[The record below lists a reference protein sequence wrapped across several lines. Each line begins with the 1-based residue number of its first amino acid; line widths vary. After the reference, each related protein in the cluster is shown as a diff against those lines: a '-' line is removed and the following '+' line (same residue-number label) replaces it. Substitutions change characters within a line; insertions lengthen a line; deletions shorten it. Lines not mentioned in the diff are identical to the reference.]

1 MTITFSI
8 SVIFLMV
15 GIVVGLFTSFIL
27 FFEKTNKKANF
38 YLAFLVIICVGS
50 LFHNFL
56 IESKIYNQKNEL
68 YFLPVIFSLGIGP
81 FLFLYVRT
89 LLNNT
94 KINTSKLFLHLLP
107 LLIQFVVYLVC
118 FVQNTEDKY
127 NIYSKIYE
135 PLINPIQNIAVY
147 FSVAF
152 YLYLAFI
159 EIRKYKQLL
168 NNFYSN
174 SDRIAMLWLK
184 KILYVFMGYY
194 ILSIFFLIISYSFK
208 SNTNYFPS
216 DFIRYVI
223 IFIIAIFAIKQ
234 NSLIDIQHNIKSVV
248 DDKALEANIEADVEE
263 VKEILNNEHIK
274 LENEPTKPKEVNT
287 DILQKIIAIVEK
299 EKLYLNENLTIADI
313 ASKLG
318 YSTKTISTNI
328 NNGLGKSFSFFINEY
343 RVNLF
348 KERRSSGKYDNLSIM
363 GLAYDCGF
371 NSKSTFN
378 RIFKEITG
386 FLPKQKNN

>member
-15 GIVVGLFTSFIL
+15 GIVVGLFTSLIL
-27 FFEKTNKKANF
+27 FFDKTNKKANF
-38 YLAFLVIICVGS
+38 YLAFLVLICVGS

-56 IESKIYNQKNEL
+56 IESEIYAQKNEL

-118 FVQNTEDKY
+118 FVQKTADKY

-152 YLYLAFI
+152 YVYLSFI
-159 EIRKYKQLL
+159 EIKKYKQLL

-194 ILSIFFLIISYSFK
+194 MLSIFFLIISYSFK

-234 NSLIDIQHNIKSVV
+234 NSLIDIQHNIQSVV
-248 DDKALEANIEADVEE
+248 KETALEFDMKANVEA
-263 VKEILNNEHIK
+263 VKEVLNNETIK
-274 LENEPTKPKEVNT
+274 PENVPTKPKEVNT

-348 KERRSSGKYDNLSIM
+348 KERRSSGKYDNLSIV

-386 FLPKQKNN
+386 TVPKAEK